1 MATDDETTVSGNA
14 ATMDDLKKMETSLNS
29 SIETRMNELR
39 EMIAQLMK
47 AKDTTPSSPI
57 IPESS
62 SSDNKKDKEGGG
74 EHKSETPP
82 PKNDKDGKEE
92 YHEVPHWY
100 SPNPPIPHPHINHRG
115 DPPKINAS
123 SFAQW
128 QYLMKSHLNSSC
140 IELWRI
146 IEVGYKAIDP
156 LNLTRREVVDCQLNA
171 VALHMLQQAVGEKE
185 MPHIQQFSTA
195 KETWNAL
202 TDRFVGNESMK
213 RNRYDALSNE
223 AEGFYMR
230 DGEDHEDM
238 YRRLK
243 TIATDFSS
251 IGATHVDDAWI
262 KRKYVNAHMPF
273 EPTDLKSLQGRHNYH
288 LMSSNE
294 VMQEMSSFQVSAKL
308 AQDSRARAIGMH
320 KGASL
325 ALKAKVVAKVVDQE
339 DEDESEEEVTSLQ
352 PKEYKALHK
361 DYMALAAKTFW
372 KNPAKAKA
380 FVEEKTKSSGFKE
393 GAPRVRSC
401 FNCQDKYHFIAECP
415 YENREDHGGKIVL
428 KDKSKMTRKK
438 PFFKKNTSNKKPSSR
453 IVLVTQEEYLS
464 NDDEEEEETTSEV
477 AAIAIASSSP
487 PSLFE
492 SPNENLPTQSARCLM
507 AKGSEVSSS
516 HSSKTMNETHDLA
529 SLREQEESIAFDL
542 FMSNLRGES
551 KMHFETLLSQYG
563 EAQHLLERKGEIERE
578 DAIEIA
584 SLTVT
589 LEEEQE
595 LRVSLEEKLE
605 SIEESYNETISKL
618 IKERDRA
625 IAKCKLAKKKKGEFG
640 VDHAKLTKSHEQL
653 QIQLT
658 QFDMPST
665 STSSCDHAN
674 VIEENARL
682 KDELARIKGK
692 SPIDDLLQKQRPLNG
707 KEGLGYVAKKKKKN
721 KKKSKPAQAK
731 KNAITSGDA
740 TRGETSRNNSAGS
753 NNPHYILFEDYYG
766 VVYAT
771 YVC

>member
-1 MATDDETTVSGNA
+1 
-14 ATMDDLKKMETSLNS
+14 
-29 SIETRMNELR
+29 
-39 EMIAQLMK
+39 
-47 AKDTTPSSPI
+47 
-57 IPESS
+57 
-62 SSDNKKDKEGGG
+62 
-74 EHKSETPP
+74 
-82 PKNDKDGKEE
+82 
-92 YHEVPHWY
+92 
-100 SPNPPIPHPHINHRG
+100 
-115 DPPKINAS
+115 
-123 SFAQW
+123 
-128 QYLMKSHLNSSC
+128 
-140 IELWRI
+140 
-146 IEVGYKAIDP
+146 
-156 LNLTRREVVDCQLNA
+156 
-171 VALHMLQQAVGEKE
+171 
-185 MPHIQQFSTA
+185 
-195 KETWNAL
+195 
-202 TDRFVGNESMK
+202 
-213 RNRYDALSNE
+213 
-223 AEGFYMR
+223 
-230 DGEDHEDM
+230 
-238 YRRLK
+238 
-243 TIATDFSS
+243 
-251 IGATHVDDAWI
+251 
-262 KRKYVNAHMPF
+262 
-273 EPTDLKSLQGRHNYH
+273 
-288 LMSSNE
+288 MSSNE

-339 DEDESEEEVTSLQ
+339 DDDESEEEVASLQ

-415 YENREDHGGKIVL
+415 YENREDHGGKFIL

-464 NDDEEEEETTSEV
+464 NDEEEEETTSEV
-477 AAIAIASSSP
+477 AAIAIASSSS

-507 AKGSEVSSS
+507 AKGNEVSSS

-529 SLREQEESIAFDL
+529 SIREQEEIIAFDL

-563 EAQHLLERKGEIERE
+563 EAQQLLESKGEIERE

-625 IAKCKLAKKKKGEFG
+625 IAKCKLAKKKKVEFG
-640 VDHAKLTKSHEQL
+640 VDHAKLCLLYTS
-653 QIQLT
+653 
-658 QFDMPST
+658 PSPR
-665 STSSCDHAN
+665 D
-674 VIEENARL
+674 
-682 KDELARIKGK
+682 
-692 SPIDDLLQKQRPLNG
+692 
-707 KEGLGYVAKKKKKN
+707 GL
-721 KKKSKPAQAK
+721 
-731 KNAITSGDA
+731 
-740 TRGETSRNNSAGS
+740 
-753 NNPHYILFEDYYG
+753 
-766 VVYAT
+766 
-771 YVC
+771 

>member
-1 MATDDETTVSGNA
+1 
-14 ATMDDLKKMETSLNS
+14 
-29 SIETRMNELR
+29 
-39 EMIAQLMK
+39 
-47 AKDTTPSSPI
+47 
-57 IPESS
+57 
-62 SSDNKKDKEGGG
+62 
-74 EHKSETPP
+74 
-82 PKNDKDGKEE
+82 
-92 YHEVPHWY
+92 
-100 SPNPPIPHPHINHRG
+100 
-115 DPPKINAS
+115 
-123 SFAQW
+123 
-128 QYLMKSHLNSSC
+128 
-140 IELWRI
+140 
-146 IEVGYKAIDP
+146 
-156 LNLTRREVVDCQLNA
+156 
-171 VALHMLQQAVGEKE
+171 
-185 MPHIQQFSTA
+185 
-195 KETWNAL
+195 
-202 TDRFVGNESMK
+202 
-213 RNRYDALSNE
+213 
-223 AEGFYMR
+223 
-230 DGEDHEDM
+230 
-238 YRRLK
+238 
-243 TIATDFSS
+243 
-251 IGATHVDDAWI
+251 
-262 KRKYVNAHMPF
+262 
-273 EPTDLKSLQGRHNYH
+273 
-288 LMSSNE
+288 
-294 VMQEMSSFQVSAKL
+294 
-308 AQDSRARAIGMH
+308 
-320 KGASL
+320 
-325 ALKAKVVAKVVDQE
+325 
-339 DEDESEEEVTSLQ
+339 
-352 PKEYKALHK
+352 
-361 DYMALAAKTFW
+361 
-372 KNPAKAKA
+372 
-380 FVEEKTKSSGFKE
+380 
-393 GAPRVRSC
+393 
-401 FNCQDKYHFIAECP
+401 
-415 YENREDHGGKIVL
+415 
-428 KDKSKMTRKK
+428 MTRKK

-477 AAIAIASSSP
+477 AAIAIASSSS

-507 AKGSEVSSS
+507 AKGNEVSSS

-542 FMSNLRGES
+542 SMSNLRGES

-625 IAKCKLAKKKKGEFG
+625 IAKCKLAKKKKVEFG
-640 VDHAKLTKSHEQL
+640 VDHAKLTEDLEKLSEAHKALESDHSNLTKSHEQL

-692 SPIDDLLQKQRPLNG
+692 GPIDDLLQKQRPLNG

-731 KNAITSGDA
+731 KNVITSGDA

-771 YVC
+771 YVGPNVDFIDYSIWVPKTLVANVRGPIEKWGPKSKQ